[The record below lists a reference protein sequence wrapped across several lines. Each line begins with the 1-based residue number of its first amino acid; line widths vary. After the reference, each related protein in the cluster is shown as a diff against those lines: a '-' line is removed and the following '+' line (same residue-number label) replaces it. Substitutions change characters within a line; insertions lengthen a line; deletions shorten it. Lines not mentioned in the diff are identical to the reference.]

1 MVKKIIRRCFL
12 CKTPEGMA
20 YPSPVTCD
28 PPEFRV
34 KSSRV
39 FETAGVDFC
48 GPVYIKPMYKT
59 NNETNKAYIAIT
71 TCATTRMLHQELTP
85 DLTTS
90 AYLRSQ
96 RRFIARR
103 GFPTMMVSDNGKTF
117 KGRELM
123 KYNAHNGIKWR
134 FNLARAPWWGG
145 MFERMVRVTKRCLKK
160 AIGQQRLTYE
170 ELLTILT
177 EVEAVINN
185 RPLTYIDEE
194 DMDSLLTPS
203 HLFCGRTL
211 DVPREREPANP
222 CNLDAEDV
230 VRRTR
235 LVNTVIEH
243 FWKRW
248 ERKYLLELRENHK
261 ILTKKGKAD
270 IQTGDVVLIHE
281 DGIKRN
287 KWKLGRTEAIIPGNY
302 GVIRGAKIRT
312 AQGHV
317 QRPLQKLFPLEVTR
331 SFCDKKIPD
340 AITKGVKK
348 PVTLEDGC
356 HLMNSVDADY
366 TVLKERKCVEETE
379 DDQQT
384 RNEEDNGD
392 GKEKGNSR
400 SPGGSSGVARGE
412 RTD

>member
-1 MVKKIIRRCFL
+1 M
-12 CKTPEGMA
+12 
-20 YPSPVTCD
+20 
-28 PPEFRV
+28 
-34 KSSRV
+34 
-39 FETAGVDFC
+39 
-48 GPVYIKPMYKT
+48 
-59 NNETNKAYIAIT
+59 
-71 TCATTRMLHQELTP
+71 
-85 DLTTS
+85 
-90 AYLRSQ
+90 
-96 RRFIARR
+96 
-103 GFPTMMVSDNGKTF
+103 
-117 KGRELM
+117 
-123 KYNAHNGIKWR
+123 
-134 FNLARAPWWGG
+134 
-145 MFERMVRVTKRCLKK
+145 RVTKRCLKK

-185 RPLTYIDEE
+185 RPLTYNDEE

-203 HLFCGRTL
+203 HLFCGRRTL

-248 ERKYLLELRENHK
+248 EREYLLELRENHK

-270 IQTGDVVLIHE
+270 IQIGDVVLIHE

-287 KWKLGRTEAIIPGNY
+287 KWTLGRIEAIIPGND

-356 HLMNSVDADY
+356 HLKNSVDADY
-366 TVLKERKCVEETE
+366 TVLKERKGVEETE
-379 DDQQT
+379 DDQKT
-384 RNEEDNGD
+384 CNEEDMMMER
-392 GKEKGNSR
+392 KKGTQDPR
-400 SPGGSSGVARGE
+400 GGGGPRE
-412 RTD
+412 